1 MERCI
6 HVCSNNLRNDT
17 TEYHNSL
24 LGSDLL
30 RVLVN
35 LTDFSLTWISTLSGA
50 QRNLLLFSI
59 FVRLDQSKADN
70 SVTCKIYFIKKI
82 IDQVKSAPNPLD
94 LQVIYYIYDTIAF
107 SLT

>member
-35 LTDFSLTWISTLSGA
+35 LTDFSLTWISTSTLSGA
-50 QRNLLLFSI
+50 QGNLFFSI
-59 FVRLDQSKADN
+59 FVRLDQSKADY
-70 SVTCKIYFIKKI
+70 SVTCKIYFIKK
-82 IDQVKSAPNPLD
+82 
-94 LQVIYYIYDTIAF
+94 
-107 SLT
+107 

>member
-30 RVLVN
+30 RVLIN
-35 LTDFSLTWISTLSGA
+35 LTKFSLTWISTSTLSGA
-50 QRNLLLFSI
+50 QGNLFFSI
-59 FVRLDQSKADN
+59 FVRLDQSKADYK
-70 SVTCKIYFIKKI
+70 CYM
-82 IDQVKSAPNPLD
+82 QD
-94 LQVIYYIYDTIAF
+94 LF
-107 SLT
+107 H

>member
-17 TEYHNSL
+17 TEYHNSP

-35 LTDFSLTWISTLSGA
+35 LTKFSLTGISTLSGA
-50 QRNLLLFSI
+50 QGNLFFSI
-59 FVRLDQSKADN
+59 FVRLDQSKADY
-70 SVTCKIYFIKKI
+70 SVHARFI
-82 IDQVKSAPNPLD
+82 
-94 LQVIYYIYDTIAF
+94 
-107 SLT
+107 SLKNN

>member
-30 RVLVN
+30 GVLVN
-35 LTDFSLTWISTLSGA
+35 LTKFSLTWISTSTLSGA
-50 QRNLLLFSI
+50 QGNLFFSI
-59 FVRLDQSKADN
+59 FVRLDQSKADY
-70 SVTCKIYFIKKI
+70 SVHARFI
-82 IDQVKSAPNPLD
+82 
-94 LQVIYYIYDTIAF
+94 
-107 SLT
+107 SLKNN

>member
-30 RVLVN
+30 GVLVN
-35 LTDFSLTWISTLSGA
+35 LTKFSLTWISTLSGA
-50 QRNLLLFSI
+50 RGNLFFSI
-59 FVRLDQSKADN
+59 LVRLDQSKTDY
-70 SVTCKIYFIKKI
+70 SVTCKIYFIKK
-82 IDQVKSAPNPLD
+82 
-94 LQVIYYIYDTIAF
+94 
-107 SLT
+107 